1 MRTAIFITS
10 IILITVVTA
19 LFIRLTLAG
28 KNTANSL
35 SVKDNSAE
43 HSKIA
48 NQIRILKTWDLP
60 PILKEISAIAYIDE
74 HRFAC
79 IQDEAGKIF
88 IYNAQ
93 KKEIEK
99 EIEFGNPGDYEGL
112 ALHANTAYV
121 LRADGQIIEVNN
133 YINSSHV
140 TTVHKTSLTKK
151 QNAEGLA
158 FDKENNRLLIAIKGP
173 EAVSDKYKGIY
184 AFNLDNKKLIK
195 EPVFKIDL
203 ENEVFDRIKS
213 GKKKGS
219 RMQPSEIAIHPKNG
233 NIYITD
239 GAKPKLL
246 IMNRSGKIL
255 SLSELKNSK
264 FSQPEGLAFTPDGRL
279 FISNEG
285 TDNSGNILEINV
297 SQ

>member
-1 MRTAIFITS
+1 MRTAIIITS
-10 IILITVVTA
+10 TILITVITA
-19 LFIRLTLAG
+19 LFIRLTIAS
-28 KNTANSL
+28 KNTANSIPAT
-35 SVKDNSAE
+35 DNIAE
-43 HSKIA
+43 YKA
-48 NQIRILKTWDLP
+48 VTDKIRILQTWEMP
-60 PILKEISAIAYIDE
+60 AILKEISAIAYIDE

-88 IYNAQ
+88 IYNTR
-93 KKEIEK
+93 KKGIEK
-99 EIEFGNPGDYEGL
+99 EIEFGDGGDYEGL
-112 ALHANTAYV
+112 AINANTAYV

-133 YINSSHV
+133 YMNSTNV
-140 TTVHKTSLTKK
+140 TSEHKTSLTKK

-219 RMQPSEIAIHPKNG
+219 RM
-233 NIYITD
+233 
-239 GAKPKLL
+239 
-246 IMNRSGKIL
+246 
-255 SLSELKNSK
+255 
-264 FSQPEGLAFTPDGRL
+264 
-279 FISNEG
+279 
-285 TDNSGNILEINV
+285 
-297 SQ
+297 